1 MKISL
6 IGMSNSG
13 KTHWST
19 KLSKELEEVGF
30 VRFGCDELLETKLDK
45 ELKKLGFSG
54 IADVAKWMGQPYDK
68 RYKINSQKYLK
79 AEKQAMEE
87 ILTNIESG
95 AQNKDVVID
104 TTGSVIYLG
113 DALMNRLKKSTTI
126 VYLDTPDS
134 VQKQMYENYIKNPKP
149 VIWGESFT
157 QKRGES
163 NLEALSH
170 CYLKLLAFHTKLYKK
185 YADITLDYFMLRDKH
200 FSPEKFLKYIRTIAT

>member
-19 KLSKELEEVGF
+19 KLSQELEKIGF
-30 VRFGCDELLETKLDK
+30 VRFCCDESIKAKLDK
-45 ELKKLGFSG
+45 EMTKLGFSG
-54 IADVAKWMGQPYDK
+54 IHALAKWMGQPYEK
-68 RYKINSQKYLK
+68 RYKVTSYRYQQFEKEVVEEFLNKVKHMPPSQ
-79 AEKQAMEE
+79 
-87 ILTNIESG
+87 N
-95 AQNKDVVID
+95 VVID

-113 DALMNRLKKSTTI
+113 DTIMNRLKKLTTI

-149 VIWGESFT
+149 VIWGDSFK

-163 NLEALSH
+163 NLETLSR
-170 CYLKLLAFHTKLYKK
+170 CYPKLLAFRTKRYKK
-185 YADITLDYFMLRDKH
+185 FADITFDYHLVRRPN
-200 FSPEKFLKYIRTIAT
+200 FSVEEFLNNISPN